1 MENNNLNLN
10 INNSINNN
18 RNNINPNENILLF
31 PNRSHSTSDLF
42 SYNKESK
49 FSTDNN
55 RQIYD
60 ERTLNEYYKNNL
72 YNNNHNSERN
82 FINSNQGHIQN
93 IFNDIPISP
102 IDNINSPKIYDNDNN
117 ASYNN
122 LRNDITSENY
132 KNFNYRTI
140 DNNNYY
146 YANNN
151 NPNNDLLIEFNNKKR
166 LKELR
171 NKYLCNTSNQF
182 LKMKDNIS
190 QNNNKINNDFNIN
203 NYESN
208 NNKNDNL
215 NNCERNNIIQ
225 NNTLYNN
232 YMYNVKNNNNNN
244 NYNNYNQLNDLKMIN
259 YNNEDAKES
268 SLLEDNNINKN
279 LNYPY
284 HIKKINENI
293 LNENDVLLLSEKD
306 YNDKFNKEQ
315 IINIIMEIQN
325 KYFNLQNEYN
335 NLLNEKNKN
344 SLKEKDIY
352 KHYLIEQNN
361 KLKTIN
367 DRYEIIIN
375 CLLSYINDINQYY
388 NIKQIEY
395 YHLKYNI
402 TNDIIDD
409 NAKYNYIND
418 LAEFLKTCRDK
429 IIYNKGSLRDLIKLK
444 REINKENN
452 DNSQYINDK
461 KNGNKKNKKRNL
473 LSCRNINKI
482 NNTKDNS
489 SVNIRNKFFNSSCD
503 SINSTINKTTLM
515 NKTKKYLNLFKRKK
529 KSYKGKF
536 WNENK
541 LVSYSI
547 LD

>member
-151 NPNNDLLIEFNNKKR
+151 NPNNDLLIEFNYKKR

-171 NKYLCNTSNQF
+171 NKYLS
-182 LKMKDNIS
+182 K
-190 QNNNKINNDFNIN
+190 
-203 NYESN
+203 
-208 NNKNDNL
+208 
-215 NNCERNNIIQ
+215 
-225 NNTLYNN
+225 
-232 YMYNVKNNNNNN
+232 
-244 NYNNYNQLNDLKMIN
+244 
-259 YNNEDAKES
+259 
-268 SLLEDNNINKN
+268 
-279 LNYPY
+279 
-284 HIKKINENI
+284 
-293 LNENDVLLLSEKD
+293 
-306 YNDKFNKEQ
+306 
-315 IINIIMEIQN
+315 
-325 KYFNLQNEYN
+325 
-335 NLLNEKNKN
+335 
-344 SLKEKDIY
+344 
-352 KHYLIEQNN
+352 
-361 KLKTIN
+361 
-367 DRYEIIIN
+367 
-375 CLLSYINDINQYY
+375 
-388 NIKQIEY
+388 
-395 YHLKYNI
+395 
-402 TNDIIDD
+402 
-409 NAKYNYIND
+409 
-418 LAEFLKTCRDK
+418 
-429 IIYNKGSLRDLIKLK
+429 
-444 REINKENN
+444 
-452 DNSQYINDK
+452 
-461 KNGNKKNKKRNL
+461 
-473 LSCRNINKI
+473 
-482 NNTKDNS
+482 
-489 SVNIRNKFFNSSCD
+489 
-503 SINSTINKTTLM
+503 
-515 NKTKKYLNLFKRKK
+515 LFKSIFK
-529 KSYKGKF
+529 
-536 WNENK
+536 NEG
-541 LVSYSI
+541 
-547 LD
+547 